1 MATDEFLP
9 VTGDWSDGTNW
20 TDGAPPGSFT
30 PVEDAGFDPG
40 ATVTVSDNE
49 AVGAV
54 DTGSDA
60 PSITIASGGDLL
72 LGGGTSP
79 DDGTFN
85 LASGSLTLQSGGTL
99 DSNTG
104 NPALLD
110 LSGGT
115 FVAAGGTLDNVTVE
129 GTLDLSA
136 DNASLAT
143 TGGLS
148 VEASGGGP
156 GTILLTGN
164 GSQLSV
170 LSSETIADDTIT
182 LGPSDSSDGTATVTV
197 AAGATLTL
205 LDDAITAVLP
215 ITPSFNQPIA
225 SNVTFNGSGDLV
237 LGSGSTLSVAGAIS
251 SGFPGTSSVT
261 IATGGFEND
270 GTLAEQT
277 QNAGYATVTIDPA
290 ITGVGTIQVTLPT
303 ELESTVAASQT
314 ITFEGGTTL
323 TLDAVSSAAPTAVQ
337 AGITGLVDYGDTLY
351 LPNDPY
357 SGTATGS
364 VAGGVLTIQD
374 GSTIDAVF
382 NTPDLADGSIVTL
395 SQNGNGT
402 NVTVAPPPCYCAGTL
417 ILTDRGEV
425 AVEDLAIGDRVV
437 TASGQMRP
445 IHWIGWRSYAGRFL
459 AGRRHLLPVRIRAG
473 ALGGG
478 LPRRDLL
485 ISPRHAMFLDGLLV
499 PACELI
505 NGITIVQDTQCRSV
519 QYFHVELDTHDVI
532 LAEGAPSETF
542 LDDDSRGLFHNAGD
556 YAARYAG
563 ARERGW
569 FCAPVVESGYELE
582 AIRQRLMGVAA

>member
-1 MATDEFLP
+1 
-9 VTGDWSDGTNW
+9 
-20 TDGAPPGSFT
+20 
-30 PVEDAGFDPG
+30 
-40 ATVTVSDNE
+40 
-49 AVGAV
+49 
-54 DTGSDA
+54 
-60 PSITIASGGDLL
+60 
-72 LGGGTSP
+72 
-79 DDGTFN
+79 
-85 LASGSLTLQSGGTL
+85 
-99 DSNTG
+99 
-104 NPALLD
+104 
-110 LSGGT
+110 
-115 FVAAGGTLDNVTVE
+115 
-129 GTLDLSA
+129 
-136 DNASLAT
+136 
-143 TGGLS
+143 
-148 VEASGGGP
+148 
-156 GTILLTGN
+156 
-164 GSQLSV
+164 
-170 LSSETIADDTIT
+170 
-182 LGPSDSSDGTATVTV
+182 
-197 AAGATLTL
+197 
-205 LDDAITAVLP
+205 
-215 ITPSFNQPIA
+215 
-225 SNVTFNGSGDLV
+225 
-237 LGSGSTLSVAGAIS
+237 
-251 SGFPGTSSVT
+251 
-261 IATGGFEND
+261 
-270 GTLAEQT
+270 
-277 QNAGYATVTIDPA
+277 
-290 ITGVGTIQVTLPT
+290 
-303 ELESTVAASQT
+303 
-314 ITFEGGTTL
+314 
-323 TLDAVSSAAPTAVQ
+323 VQ

-364 VAGGVLTIQD
+364 VAGGVLIIQD

-505 NGITIVQDTQCRSV
+505 NGITIVQDTQSQSV